1 MSKDN
6 LGNKQM
12 LILNDCLFKDKRYDL
27 AITPHKQKKGFIRF
41 KKKQETR
48 QKSQNKNK
56 LLVKISPEHG
66 TQLPQQHD
74 L

>member
-6 LGNKQM
+6 LGNKKM
-12 LILNDCLFKDKRYDL
+12 LILNDGLFKHERYDFP
-27 AITPHKQKKGFIRF
+27 ITPHKQKKGFIRLR
-41 KKKQETR
+41 KQTR
-48 QKSQNKNK
+48 NKSIITKQKQI
-56 LLVKISPEHG
+56 LVKISPEHG

>member
-12 LILNDCLFKDKRYDL
+12 LILNDCLFKDERYDL

-41 KKKQETR
+41 KKNKKQG
-48 QKSQNKNK
+48 KNHK
-56 LLVKISPEHG
+56 TK
-66 TQLPQQHD
+66 TNY
-74 L
+74 